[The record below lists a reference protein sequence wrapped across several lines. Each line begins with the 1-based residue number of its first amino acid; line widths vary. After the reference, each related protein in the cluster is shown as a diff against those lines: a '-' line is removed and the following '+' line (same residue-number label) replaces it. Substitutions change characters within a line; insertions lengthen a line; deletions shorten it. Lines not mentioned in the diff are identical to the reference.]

1 MSDKLKSF
9 LDDLSF
15 EQNLPSYDYLFTVS
29 DGAASTLET
38 EVTDYRPANV
48 FNSVG
53 GLIDFTSP
61 SHKKLPLI
69 IVPDMHAR
77 AYFLRNILNFKLPEN
92 FLSDGESGEQASND
106 ETAGKA
112 EIPEGT
118 ETLENAGNTENSGKH
133 VTVFEA
139 LTKGLVRIVFVGDL
153 LHSELRCRLRWMEAL
168 VEFKNHIYNG
178 KAMTEEMQEGLT
190 LLSMIMELKIAFPE
204 FVHILK
210 GNHENIMNLRSPG
223 DYPFRKFAN
232 EGEMVRQFMSQVYG
246 DDILMII
253 SCFEKNL
260 PLAAIFPDCIISH
273 AEPVRAFSRD
283 ELINGMDIDDVIRG
297 LTWTEN
303 NAAKEGSVKEM
314 LDAMTLN
321 RQSLYFG
328 GHRPIQGSYALRQKG
343 RYVQIHNPDMQY
355 ITLVYKNKPFDLD
368 RDIVRVGE

>member
-15 EQNLPSYDYLFTVS
+15 EQNLPSYDYLFTVA

-92 FLSDGESGEQASND
+92 FLSDGESGEQAAKD
-106 ETAGKA
+106 ETSGNAETPENTGK
-112 EIPEGT
+112 P
-118 ETLENAGNTENSGKH
+118 

-328 GHRPIQGSYALRQKG
+328 GHRPIQGSYVLRQKG

>member
-1 MSDKLKSF
+1 MNEKLKSF
-9 LDDLSF
+9 LEDLSY
-15 EQNLPSYDYLFTVS
+15 EQNLPSYDYLFTVA

-53 GLIDFTSP
+53 GLLDFTS
-61 SHKKLPLI
+61 SKQKVLPLI

-77 AYFLRNILNFKLPEN
+77 AYFLRNILNYKLSADFVDEA
-92 FLSDGESGEQASND
+92 SEDG
-106 ETAGKA
+106 
-112 EIPEGT
+112 PM
-118 ETLENAGNTENSGKH
+118 
-133 VTVFEA
+133 TVFDA
-139 LTKGLVRIVFVGDL
+139 LSKGLTRIVFVGDL
-153 LHSELRCRLRWMEAL
+153 LHSELRCRLRWMDAL
-168 VEFKNHIYNG
+168 LEFKNHVYDG
-178 KAMTEEMQEGLT
+178 KAMTDEMQEGLT

-204 FVHILK
+204 YVHILK

-232 EGEMVRQFMSQVYG
+232 EGEMVRQFMSTVYG

-260 PLAAIFPDCIISH
+260 PLAAVFPNCIISH
-273 AEPVRAFSRD
+273 AEPVRNFSRD

-303 NAAKEGSVKEM
+303 NAAKEGSVKTM
-314 LDAMTLN
+314 LDEMTKSQ
-321 RQSLYFG
+321 QSLYFG
-328 GHRPIQGSYALRQKG
+328 GHRPIQGSYALRQDG

-355 ITLVYKNKPFDLD
+355 ITLVYKDKQFDLNN
-368 RDIVRVGE
+368 DIVQVGE

>member
-15 EQNLPSYDYLFTVS
+15 EQNLPSYDYLFTVA

-77 AYFLRNILNFKLPEN
+77 TYFLRNILNFKLPEN
-92 FLSDGESGEQASND
+92 FLSDGESDEQAAKN
-106 ETAGKA
+106 ETDGKA
-112 EIPEGT
+112 EIPEATGT
-118 ETLENAGNTENSGKH
+118 SENAGNTENSGKP

-210 GNHENIMNLRSPG
+210 GNQENIMNLRSPG